1 MDWRKSGV
9 NQPEAAGTACAEDH
23 DRCPALLRG
32 VGFSIVTSNPATRR
46 LMRFLQL
53 PSVRTLLLLVGY
65 VAAGAGFL
73 IAALSFA
80 DGIQRDGGWAYD
92 FNAYYLAGQRYL
104 AGDALYTQAEI
115 NDPGAYRY
123 LPTFAALVAPLT
135 VIPEPVLT
143 WLYRA
148 VCLLCVRYLV
158 GSWKAVG
165 WALLFPPLL
174 IELWSLNLTL
184 PLAAGAR
191 WALRGT
197 GAAAIPAQS
206 LVKYGSAL
214 LIPYLWFAT
223 PTARRAILLGTLAAT
238 AVVAGHV
245 LLDQESWR
253 SFVSAMLQQAAS
265 TNDAPYIGDQLL
277 FILPSTLGDFVLR
290 VAIAAVLMT
299 IAIRRGWAWLAFA
312 ALIIAVP
319 TMWLARFAPLVGVP
333 RLFLEDKSRSQLSSR
348 DNDELAHARP

>member
-1 MDWRKSGV
+1 M
-9 NQPEAAGTACAEDH
+9 
-23 DRCPALLRG
+23 
-32 VGFSIVTSNPATRR
+32 R
-46 LMRFLQL
+46 LLQL
-53 PSVRTLLLLVGY
+53 PTVRNFLLIVGY
-65 VAAGAGFL
+65 IAAGAGFL
-73 IAALSFA
+73 IAALSFVE
-80 DGIQRDGGWAYD
+80 GIQRDGGWAYD

-104 AGDALYTQAEI
+104 AGHALYAPVEI

-123 LPTFAALVAPLT
+123 LPTFAAVIAPFTIL
-135 VIPEPVLT
+135 PEPLLT

-148 VCLLCVRYLV
+148 ACLLCVRYLV

-214 LIPYLWFAT
+214 LVGYLWFAT
-223 PTARRAILLGTLAAT
+223 PRARRPIVLGTLVAFAA
-238 AVVAGHV
+238 VAGHV
-245 LLDQESWR
+245 ILDPESWR
-253 SFVSAMLQQAAS
+253 YFVAAMLQQSAS

-277 FILPSTLGDFVLR
+277 FILPSTLADFVLR
-290 VAIAAVLMT
+290 LAFAAVLVI
-299 IAIRRGWAWLAFA
+299 IATKRRWAWLAFA

-319 TMWLARFAPLVGVP
+319 TLWLARLAPLVGVP
-333 RLFLEDKSRSQLSSR
+333 RLYLEDLSTSRPASSVGR
-348 DNDELAHARP
+348 